1 MKKKIAIITGIN
13 GQDGAYLAQKLI
25 QKNVKVFGILRRG
38 STPKNER
45 LLKLNIHN
53 KIEYLRCDLTEHQTV
68 QYYIEK
74 IKPNYI
80 YNLAAQSFVQYS
92 FETPFNT
99 FKVNFEAVLN
109 ILETLRKNNFK
120 KCKFYQASTSEMFGN
135 VNANKNKKINLSDR
149 FQPISP
155 YATSKLF
162 SHYLVKLYRDSYGL
176 YTSTGILF
184 NHESPLRGSEFV
196 TKKIVENLVN
206 QKFKNGPVLKL
217 GNIDAARDWG
227 HAKDY
232 VDSMIKILNQKKPD
246 DYIIASGKLHS
257 VREFFLIVVKILGF
271 KPEFIG
277 KGFNEICIDQK
288 SKKILMKISKRYYR
302 DNDLFNLKGDSSI
315 ARKKLKWKP
324 KYTFKKMIK
333 EMIDS
338 EIEQLN

>member
-1 MKKKIAIITGIN
+1 MKKKIALITGIS

-25 QKNVKVFGILRRG
+25 EKKFKIFGILRRG

-45 LLKLNIHN
+45 LIKLNIHN
-53 KIEYLRCDLTEHQTV
+53 KIKYLRCDLTEHQTI

-74 IKPNYI
+74 IRPNYI

-92 FETPFNT
+92 FENPFNT

-109 ILETLRKNNFK
+109 ILETLRKNNFR

-135 VNANKNKKINLSDR
+135 IVENKKKLIDLNNR
-149 FQPISP
+149 FEPVSP

-162 SHYLVKLYRDSYGL
+162 SHHLVKLYRDSYGL
-176 YTSTGILF
+176 YASTGILF
-184 NHESPLRGSEFV
+184 NHESPLRGNEFV

-206 QKFKNGPVLKL
+206 QKFKKGPILHL

-232 VDSMIKILNQKKPD
+232 VESMIKILDQKNPD
-246 DYIIASGKLHS
+246 DYIIATGKLHS
-257 VREFFLIVVKILGF
+257 VREFFLIVAKTLNF
-271 KPEFIG
+271 KPKFIG
-277 KGFNEICIDQK
+277 RGFNEICIDQV
-288 SKKILMKISKRYYR
+288 SKKILMKVSKRYYR
-302 DNDLFNLKGDSSI
+302 RNELFNLKGDSSI

-324 KYTFKKMIK
+324 QYTFKKMVK

-338 EIEQLN
+338 EINELK